1 MGIEKKRNPRKVE
14 DCKENSCWEMV
25 DLEDTNEVLV
35 DEINKAIQVHLGEE
49 VGFSL
54 GCKQARREATS
65 SPC

>member
-1 MGIEKKRNPRKVE
+1 MA
-14 DCKENSCWEMV
+14 

-35 DEINKAIQVHLGEE
+35 DEINMAIEVHLGEE
-49 VGFSL
+49 VGFIL